1 MALNKKYM
9 TMPTEQRAD
18 IMLSIGNAFENID
31 KIKYPAIS
39 ENIENDESRL
49 AVTENII
56 GEMFGS
62 LNNLDMEEA
71 LNITEITLSE

>member
-9 TMPTEQRAD
+9 MMDTEQRAG
-18 IMLSIGNAFENID
+18 IRRAIGITFDNID
-31 KIKYPAIS
+31 RIKYPAIS
-39 ENIENDESRL
+39 ENIQNDESRL
-49 AVTENII
+49 AVIETII
-56 GEMFGS
+56 SEMFGS